1 MEDFDLELLLSGK
14 QEVFGLDI
22 GTSSVKVV
30 QLRKDSDGYVVSAA
44 ARADVFQANSG
55 DTNQKRLDVVSA
67 IRECVK
73 SSHIRSRYAVC
84 GVCGPDVA
92 VRSFSFLSLPDVEIS
107 HAVVLEAE
115 QVCPFETGQSVVDY
129 QVIANVATRSS
140 LHGSQTPIRE
150 DESVTSGIL
159 VAATNEVIIR
169 RRQLV
174 KEAKLHCVFMD
185 VNSLALL
192 NWLLENEELL
202 PGQTIAVLDIGNSF
216 TSLAVIRHNGL
227 PFIRDIAYAGND
239 IINHIAIEHKMSV
252 QDVRSIL
259 YGGKAVGQ
267 HLVDVSASLKK
278 ACNKLV
284 TNITQTLR
292 YYMVQET
299 VHVDKI
305 YICGGFSQAHGLI
318 ELLDSQLPSD
328 VQLWH
333 PFMKVRCQAGMP
345 GMHVLEEYGSSMAVA
360 AGLAMRMI

>member
-22 GTSSVKVV
+22 GAYSVKVV

-44 ARADVFQANSG
+44 AKADVSQTDSG
-55 DTNQKRLDVVSA
+55 NTDQKKLDVVSA

-73 SSHIRSRYAVC
+73 SAHIHSRYAVC

-92 VRSFSFLSLPDVEIS
+92 VRSFSFLSLPDAEIP
-107 HAVVLEAE
+107 HAIILEAE
-115 QVCPFETGQSVVDY
+115 QVCPFETGQSIVDY
-129 QVIANVATRSS
+129 QVIANAAVGSS
-140 LHGSQTPIRE
+140 LHGNQAPMHE
-150 DESVTSGIL
+150 GNGVTSGIL

-169 RRQLV
+169 RRQLI

-192 NWLLENEELL
+192 NWLLEDEELL
-202 PGQTIAVLDIGNSF
+202 PGQTMAVLDIGGSF
-216 TSLAVIRHNGL
+216 TNLAVMRHNGL

-239 IINHIAIEHKMSV
+239 IINHIAIEHKISA

-259 YGGKAVGQ
+259 YGGKVVDQ
-267 HLVDVSASLKK
+267 RLVDVGASFKK

-345 GMHVLEEYGSSMAVA
+345 GMHVLQEHGSSMAVA